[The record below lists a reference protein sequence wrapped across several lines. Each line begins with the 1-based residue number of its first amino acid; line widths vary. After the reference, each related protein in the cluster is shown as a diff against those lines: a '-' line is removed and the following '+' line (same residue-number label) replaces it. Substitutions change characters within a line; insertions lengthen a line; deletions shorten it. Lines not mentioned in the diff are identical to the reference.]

1 MTRDVCFPLTIG
13 FLCLFC
19 FCRLSFLCWNL
30 HGGIIKYK
38 PSKKSKQTIPNF
50 SEIWMLG
57 IVSHCPLAAVEQNHT
72 LVCCMGFILPF
83 GALLLVAQ
91 HQFPLQAL
99 ATWWQRSG
107 FTLGFTGSLALLHHD
122 WVLCKPVQRFMRVCH
137 QPREKWEILHS
148 FIMRFL
154 QEETPHY
161 P

>member
-38 PSKKSKQTIPNF
+38 PSKKKSKQTIPNF

-83 GALLLVAQ
+83 GALLWVAQ

-99 ATWWQRSG
+99 ATWWQRRGS
-107 FTLGFTGSLALLHHD
+107 TLGFTGSLALPLAPLTGHSAR
-122 WVLCKPVQRFMRVCH
+122 LCKGSWGCVTSLV
-137 QPREKWEILHS
+137 KSGKS
-148 FIMRFL
+148 F
-154 QEETPHY
+154 TVS
-161 P
+161 